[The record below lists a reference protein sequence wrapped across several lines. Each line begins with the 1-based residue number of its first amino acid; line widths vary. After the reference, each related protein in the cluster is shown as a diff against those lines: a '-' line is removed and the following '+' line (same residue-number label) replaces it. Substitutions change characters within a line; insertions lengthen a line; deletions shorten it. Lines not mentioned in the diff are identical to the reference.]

1 MSVSMFGKLV
11 QQDISMAATDW
22 GWGYNSQVVNEGD
35 LLKCTLTGQWGALS
49 TGWDPT
55 TDLSGW
61 DKIIFIVENMSGCDG
76 EWFKLK
82 AYLRD
87 NTESEA
93 NQMEGLLGND
103 APDNQQ
109 NYLVIDLHQQ
119 KACDLTHARIL
130 AVQCQTNGAV
140 FKISR
145 VYLEKEVIP
154 VTYPYAVRY
163 ADEMEY
169 PYLKVGDR
177 LAEGTKLIGAD
188 TLKIRFKASRHKTS
202 GTLATSDLEISLAE
216 FDSIGAHGLVGGGFG
231 QLNPVNAA
239 GENGIEWEVV
249 SIGTG
254 PLCTGPLELVGV
266 GYPYALNYVD
276 EVACIDVK
284 AGDSVSAG
292 AKINGVGYIRF
303 IGGSYKLNGVLQND
317 DSEVLEIV
325 DYPYFGYPYCNA
337 NGEFVVGDK
346 VFTSCDPAGNAL
358 TQWLCFETG
367 PLETGPLGTGPLGT
381 GPLAFKGTGPLAPA
395 VEREVTK
402 VGFNFPTADCPAD
415 NNIQMA
421 GTFAEGTMNMEKII
435 ATGWFI
441 SYDFV
446 NAAADETF
454 KFRDA
459 TNNDMVL
466 CKFIPANGNEEGK
479 WVQAIFTFGN
489 YWSDD
494 SWHGT
499 PCKYIELDVSDANQY
514 AWKQGMPEPDPESA
528 LENISA
534 DVKAVKVVRDG
545 QVYILR
551 GDKTFNLLGAEVK

>member
-1 MSVSMFGKLV
+1 MKKLFTLFAAALMSVSMFGKLV
-11 QQDISMAATDW
+11 QQDISIAAADW

-35 LLKCTLTGQWGALS
+35 LK
-49 TGWDPT
+49 
-55 TDLSGW
+55 
-61 DKIIFIVENMSGCDG
+61 
-76 EWFKLK
+76 
-82 AYLRD
+82 
-87 NTESEA
+87 
-93 NQMEGLLGND
+93 
-103 APDNQQ
+103 
-109 NYLVIDLHQQ
+109 
-119 KACDLTHARIL
+119 
-130 AVQCQTNGAV
+130 
-140 FKISR
+140 
-145 VYLEKEVIP
+145 KEEVP

-163 ADEMEY
+163 AGEVEY

-177 LAEGTKLIGAD
+177 LAEGTKLIGDD
-188 TLKIRFKASRHKTS
+188 TLKVVFKASRHKTA
-202 GTLATSDLEISLAE
+202 GNLATSDLEISLAQ
-216 FDSIGAHGLVGGGFG
+216 FDSIGALGLVGGRFG
-231 QLNPVNAA
+231 QLNPVNVA

-249 SIGTG
+249 GIGTG

-292 AKINGVGYIRF
+292 AQIKGVGYIRF
-303 IGGSYKLNGVLQND
+303 IGGSYKLNGELQND

-325 DYPYFGYPYCNA
+325 DYPYFGYPYCND

-346 VFTSCDPAGNAL
+346 VFTSCDPAGNTL
-358 TQWLCFETG
+358 TQWLCYETG

-435 ATGWFI
+435 ATGWFV

-466 CKFIPANGNEEGK
+466 CKFIPANGAEEGK
-479 WVQAIFTFGN
+479 WVQAIFKFGD
-489 YWSDD
+489 YWTDD

-499 PCKYIELDVSDANQY
+499 PCKFIELDVSDANQY

-534 DVKAVKVVRDG
+534 DVKAVKIVRDG

-551 GDKTFNLLGAEVK
+551 GDKTFNILGAEVK